1 MKSALRANT
10 CQDSRY
16 NRRQVSRNYQQKL
29 LYNRV
34 KSSCSPKSCRRVK
47 INVSGQIFETFEST
61 LARFPETLLGCP
73 EKRIKYY
80 DEYNREYFFN
90 RNRNAFDAILFFYQS
105 EGLLVRPET
114 VSLQNFYN
122 ELEFFQIGRKVLE
135 QYMKDEGV
143 LLEDE
148 SCTETLPENRILRS
162 LWISF
167 EYPSSSHIAKLVAC
181 WSVMFI
187 FLSIFI
193 LCAETVP
200 HHTVGIRDT
209 QPLQIDRL
217 YEAIEMAC
225 IIWFTF
231 EIITRFI
238 SCPEKVKF
246 VKDFLNYIDVAAVLP
261 FFLKA
266 IVGSNS
272 SDGFGIMNAFRLLR
286 VCRIFKLARH
296 LEFLQVLGR
305 TVVATW
311 RELLMILF
319 FVMVSMVVFSGLT
332 YHAEHDAQS
341 DKFSSIPATFW
352 FVIVTLTNVG
362 YGDMVPKTPF
372 GKLLGTVCALVGV
385 LAIALPSPV
394 IATRFK
400 QFYNQE
406 RWKKKT
412 VNSTFTI
419 VRRENN
425 SSHRKLLV
433 D

>member
-10 CQDSRY
+10 CQDLRS
-16 NRRQVSRNYQQKL
+16 NQRQISRNYQQRL
-29 LYNRV
+29 LYNHV
-34 KSSCSPKSCRRVK
+34 KASSSSCRRVK
-47 INVSGQIFETFEST
+47 IN
-61 LARFPETLLGCP
+61 
-73 EKRIKYY
+73 
-80 DEYNREYFFN
+80 
-90 RNRNAFDAILFFYQS
+90 S
-105 EGLLVRPET
+105 EGLLVRPNT

-135 QYMKDEGV
+135 EYMKDEGV

-148 SCTETLPENRILRS
+148 SCTEILPENRILRS

-167 EYPSSSHIAKLVAC
+167 EYPSSSDIAKLVAC
-181 WSVMFI
+181 WSIMFI

-193 LCAETVP
+193 LCAETIP
-200 HHTVGIRDT
+200 HQAAGIDSAEGGEV
-209 QPLQIDRL
+209 LQINRL
-217 YEAIEMAC
+217 YDGIEMAC

-231 EIITRFI
+231 EITARFI
-238 SCPEKVKF
+238 SCPEKVTF
-246 VKDFLNYIDVAAVLP
+246 LKDFLNYIDVAAVLP
-261 FFLKA
+261 FYLKE
-266 IVGSNS
+266 IVGSDS

-319 FVMVSMVVFSGLT
+319 FVIVSMVVFSGLT

-362 YGDMVPKTPF
+362 YGDVVPKTPF

-412 VNSTFTI
+412 ENSTFTI
-419 VRRENN
+419 VRRE
-425 SSHRKLLV
+425 SSLSRKLLN
-433 D
+433 